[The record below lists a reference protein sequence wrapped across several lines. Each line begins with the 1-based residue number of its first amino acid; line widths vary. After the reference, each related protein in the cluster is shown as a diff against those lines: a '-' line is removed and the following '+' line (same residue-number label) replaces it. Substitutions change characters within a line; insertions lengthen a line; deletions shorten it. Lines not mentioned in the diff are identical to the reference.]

1 MSGKLYLVG
10 TPIGNLGD
18 FSPRAVETLQEADFI
33 AAEDTRVTLKLLNHF
48 GIKKPMVSYFEHNKY
63 ASGAKIFERIAS
75 GETCALVTDAG
86 MPAISD
92 PGEDIVRMCAENG
105 VEVVTVPGPSALIS
119 AIALSA
125 LPTGRFCFEG
135 FLSTAN
141 KSRREHLESLKTE
154 RRTMIFYEAPH
165 KLLRTLEDMKNTFGE
180 DRKISLC
187 RELTK
192 KYETAFRTTIEDLI
206 AFYKDQKPLGECV
219 LVIEGRSRKEMEQES
234 QESWKDISIEEHMA
248 IYENQ
253 GIARKEAMKM
263 VAKDRGVTKRD
274 IYQALLLQK

>member
-18 FSPRAVETLQEADFI
+18 FSPRAVETLQEVDFI

-63 ASGAKIFERIAS
+63 ASGAKIFERIVS

-141 KSRREHLESLKTE
+141 KSRREHLEGLKAE

-165 KLLRTLEDMKNTFGE
+165 KLMRTLEDMKNAFGE

-192 KYETAFRTTIEDLI
+192 LHEQTLRTT
-206 AFYKDQKPLGECV
+206 LGGALEYFTQTPPKGEFV
-219 LVIEGRSRKEMEQES
+219 LVIDGAPEKENALDIAEVLELVERYRAEGLGHKAACKKAAADTGFSVNELYSSSLK
-234 QESWKDISIEEHMA
+234 
-248 IYENQ
+248 
-253 GIARKEAMKM
+253 
-263 VAKDRGVTKRD
+263 
-274 IYQALLLQK
+274 

>member
-92 PGEDIVRMCAENG
+92 PGERARLSIMNTAEAGVFAADRAVREYAEG
-105 VEVVTVPGPSALIS
+105 IWK
-119 AIALSA
+119 I
-125 LPTGRFCFEG
+125 
-135 FLSTAN
+135 
-141 KSRREHLESLKTE
+141 
-154 RRTMIFYEAPH
+154 
-165 KLLRTLEDMKNTFGE
+165 KL
-180 DRKISLC
+180 
-187 RELTK
+187 
-192 KYETAFRTTIEDLI
+192 
-206 AFYKDQKPLGECV
+206 
-219 LVIEGRSRKEMEQES
+219 
-234 QESWKDISIEEHMA
+234 
-248 IYENQ
+248 
-253 GIARKEAMKM
+253 
-263 VAKDRGVTKRD
+263 
-274 IYQALLLQK
+274 

>member
-1 MSGKLYLVG
+1 MSGILTVVG
-10 TPIGNLGD
+10 TPLGNLGD
-18 FSPRAVETLQEADFI
+18 MSPRAVEALRQADFI

-48 GIKKPMVSYFEHNKY
+48 EIKKPMISYFEHNRKFH
-63 ASGAKIFERIAS
+63 GELICQKIEA
-75 GETCALVTDAG
+75 GENCALVSDAG

-92 PGEDIVRMCAENG
+92 PGEDLVRLCGERG
-105 VEVVTVPGPSALIS
+105 ITVSVVPGPSALI
-119 AIALSA
+119 AALAVSG
-125 LPTGRFCFEG
+125 LPTGRFTFEG
-135 FLSTAN
+135 FLSTN
-141 KSRREHLESLKTE
+141 KKSRRDHLEQVKNET
-154 RRTMIFYEAPH
+154 RTIILYEAPH
-165 KLLRTLEDMKNTFGE
+165 HLVGTLQELYQALGNRRMT
-180 DRKISLC
+180 LC

-192 KYETAFRTTIEDLI
+192 KHETAFRTTIEDLI

>member
-92 PGEDIVRMCAENG
+92 PGEDIVRML
-105 VEVVTVPGPSALIS
+105 SLIH
-119 AIALSA
+119 I
-125 LPTGRFCFEG
+125 
-135 FLSTAN
+135 
-141 KSRREHLESLKTE
+141 
-154 RRTMIFYEAPH
+154 
-165 KLLRTLEDMKNTFGE
+165 
-180 DRKISLC
+180 
-187 RELTK
+187 
-192 KYETAFRTTIEDLI
+192 
-206 AFYKDQKPLGECV
+206 
-219 LVIEGRSRKEMEQES
+219 
-234 QESWKDISIEEHMA
+234 
-248 IYENQ
+248 
-253 GIARKEAMKM
+253 
-263 VAKDRGVTKRD
+263 
-274 IYQALLLQK
+274 

>member
-18 FSPRAVETLQEADFI
+18 FSPRAVETLNEADFI

-48 GIKKPMVSYFEHNKY
+48 DIHKPMVSYFEHNKY
-63 ASGAKIFERIAS
+63 ASGAKIFARILA
-75 GETCALVTDAG
+75 GESCALVTDAG

-141 KSRREHLESLKTE
+141 KSRREHLESLKQE
-154 RRTMIFYEAPH
+154 KRTMIFYEAPH
-165 KLLRTLEDMKNTFGE
+165 KLMRTLEDMRDAFGG

-192 KYETAFRTTIEDLI
+192 LHEQTLRTDFDGAIEY
-206 AFYKDQKPLGECV
+206 FTERPPKGEFV
-219 LVIEGRSRKEMEQES
+219 LVIDGAKQETPRFTMEDALESVERYRSEG
-234 QESWKDISIEEHMA
+234 ISHKA
-248 IYENQ
+248 
-253 GIARKEAMKM
+253 ACKK
-263 VAKDRGVTKRD
+263 VAAETGFSANDLYSASLNK
-274 IYQALLLQK
+274 

>member
-1 MSGKLYLVG
+1 MSGILTVVG
-10 TPIGNLGD
+10 TPLGNLGD
-18 FSPRAVETLQEADFI
+18 MSPRAVEALRQADFI

-48 GIKKPMVSYFEHNKY
+48 EIKKPMISYFEHNRKFH
-63 ASGAKIFERIAS
+63 GELICQKIEA
-75 GETCALVTDAG
+75 GENCALVSDAG

-92 PGEDIVRMCAENG
+92 PGEDLVRLCGERG
-105 VEVVTVPGPSALIS
+105 ITVSVVPGPSALI
-119 AIALSA
+119 AALAVSG
-125 LPTGRFCFEG
+125 LPTGRFTFEG
-135 FLSTAN
+135 FLSMN
-141 KSRREHLESLKTE
+141 KKSRRDLLEQVKNET
-154 RRTMIFYEAPH
+154 RTIILYEAPH
-165 KLLRTLEDMKNTFGE
+165 HLVGTLQELYQALGNRRMT
-180 DRKISLC
+180 LC

-234 QESWKDISIEEHMA
+234 QESWRDISIEEHMA